1 MRTTVAVVLGLATGI
16 FAFAAGTGLT
26 GSWLAATL
34 IGGSAA
40 SLVGILV
47 HRGRIVVL
55 DEAAAPR
62 GLRIVSGLA
71 AVLALVVLG
80 RLAVFMVDPAQVAY
94 SFVPS
99 SNWELRHSCLSAY
112 FVAAEAA
119 GTAPNIYADS
129 LYTMP
134 GDDPTKLRNPKKLG
148 LFNIDVFEYPPPFL
162 LLPRALRA
170 VAPDFTRHRALW
182 FGLNGA
188 IVLIGLLAVARFM
201 GPTAGTRALLLSPLV
216 LAAFP
221 TLSTLQKGNVQAV
234 VIAAS
239 ILAMLL
245 FERGRPAAG
254 GALLAFVTASKLYP
268 GLLIV
273 YLIVRR
279 QWRALGWTIA
289 FGLAFV
295 LLSIVDMGWAPYVAF
310 LSHLPGLVGGEAFP
324 AFRNPGAIAINFS
337 VPGLVFKLKLFGLA
351 GMGFGAAKIVG
362 WIYTLVALA
371 ATVAAGRRTFS
382 DVEKPIVWMAILIL
396 ATLRSPFLPQAYAVF
411 PPLWLL
417 TLLAALYVPTP
428 KVLTIVLLAWAS
440 LDFYW
445 PLDWAMDPR
454 LLAIFITVVPQSVTV
469 ALAVFALRRRRDPEA
484 APARGQ
490 AALAGPV
497 SAAAR
502 S

>member
-201 GPTAGTRALLLSPLV
+201 GPTAGTRALVLSPLV

-324 AFRNPGAIAINFS
+324 AFRNPGAIAIN
-337 VPGLVFKLKLFGLA
+337 
-351 GMGFGAAKIVG
+351 
-362 WIYTLVALA
+362 
-371 ATVAAGRRTFS
+371 
-382 DVEKPIVWMAILIL
+382 
-396 ATLRSPFLPQAYAVF
+396 
-411 PPLWLL
+411 
-417 TLLAALYVPTP
+417 
-428 KVLTIVLLAWAS
+428 
-440 LDFYW
+440 
-445 PLDWAMDPR
+445 
-454 LLAIFITVVPQSVTV
+454 
-469 ALAVFALRRRRDPEA
+469 
-484 APARGQ
+484 
-490 AALAGPV
+490 
-497 SAAAR
+497 
-502 S
+502 